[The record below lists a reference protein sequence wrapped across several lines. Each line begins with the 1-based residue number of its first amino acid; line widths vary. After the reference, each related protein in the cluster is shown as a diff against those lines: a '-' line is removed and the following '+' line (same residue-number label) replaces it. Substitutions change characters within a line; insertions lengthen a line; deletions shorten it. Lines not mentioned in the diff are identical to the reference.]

1 MARALEFKRSSALA
15 GRSKGGLARLPM
27 IRVLLSDWNRQSGMP
42 AKPVNREILETGKPG
57 LAS

>member
-1 MARALEFKRSSALA
+1 
-15 GRSKGGLARLPM
+15 M